1 MTGSTAK
8 AAEFL
13 DDRSAS
19 SFLDDD
25 EADHQPVKRRRLLED
40 LLDAVSET
48 LGRAAEAVEG
58 GRESSADVAAQL
70 AKLVKAIESR
80 KSNSPVSALTSAI
93 KSLRDVTVN
102 VSPTPLTITPVVQV
116 IERAKAGAFEMRFTY
131 DRDDRLQT
139 AVLVPLESIPKLK
152 EPAKMFGGGE

>member
-1 MTGSTAK
+1 MSDK
-8 AAEFL
+8 AQAF
-13 DDRSAS
+13 
-19 SFLDDD
+19 
-25 EADHQPVKRRRLLED
+25 
-40 LLDAVSET
+40 ET
-48 LGRAAEAVEG
+48 LLNELSAAL
-58 GRESSADVAAQL
+58 ADVVDTMKARQDSGNEVAAAL
-70 AKLVKAIESR
+70 ADIVELLESR
-80 KSNSPVSALTSAI
+80 KSDTAI
-93 KSLRDVTVN
+93 PDLIEAVKAIRIQAPAVTVN